1 MNILTTKDLKPQ
13 CLLFCFKLN
22 VSEGDAGFPHSSGS
36 LFPFFLTTV
45 NKSFNKVS
53 EVRLKQTYDD
63 KFCGFEFA
71 ARAEIKNEKER
82 PPSCGYSKELSS
94 SKSKGIPMKS
104 KGELYNHV
112 MVLCVG
118 LFLGGWGE

>member
-1 MNILTTKDLKPQ
+1 MLHLQSVFVTFYLVKILTTKDLKPQ

-53 EVRLKQTYDD
+53 EVCLKQTYDD
-63 KFCGFEFA
+63 KFCGFELA
-71 ARAEIKNEKER
+71 ARAEIKK
-82 PPSCGYSKELSS
+82 
-94 SKSKGIPMKS
+94 MKR
-104 KGELYNHV
+104 KDRHHV
-112 MVLCVG
+112 VTQKN
-118 LFLGGWGE
+118 